1 MLMKPHPRGVLI
13 EVRVRPNSPRFSLS
27 RRGDELVIEVTSPP
41 QEGRANTE
49 IVKSLRKLTGREV
62 EIIKGLK
69 SRKKL
74 ILIRGSTPE
83 DIEGILE
90 P

>member
-1 MLMKPHPRGVLI
+1 MKSHPQGVLI
-13 EVRVRPNSPRFSLS
+13 EVRVKPSSGRFSLS

-49 IVKSLRKLTGREV
+49 IVKALRKLTGHEV
-62 EIIKGLK
+62 EILKGHK
-69 SRKKL
+69 GRRKL
-74 ILIRGSTPE
+74 ILIRATPE
-83 DIEGILE
+83 EIGNLLE